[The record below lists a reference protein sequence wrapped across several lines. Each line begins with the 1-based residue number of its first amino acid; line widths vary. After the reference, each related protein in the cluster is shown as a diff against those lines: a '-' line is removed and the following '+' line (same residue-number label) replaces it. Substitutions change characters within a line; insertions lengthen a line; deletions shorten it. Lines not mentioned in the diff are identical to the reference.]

1 MKMNI
6 NERMRSFHLRVVKWA
21 HSRIANHLN
30 SIRKE
35 EQLEANRQWQR
46 LFDGKNYFDYKMYDR
61 IKIRL
66 FKDNALSR
74 LIYNGFESDE
84 LEFTRKYLRDGD
96 IFLDIGCNIGL
107 FSLTAA
113 PVVGDMGKVIC
124 FEPSPITFT
133 RLLENISLNGFKN
146 ISPINIGLSDK
157 DAVLKFNISNNGYD
171 AWNTFAPSVELE
183 KLQESINIEVSTLDK
198 QMDYLEKETIS
209 WVKIDVEGWEN
220 LVLKGGE
227 RLFKDFDP
235 VVMIEFTESNT
246 FAAGYFVQELYDILI
261 DWGYKWYRLEGQGFK
276 PETKRIHYPYD
287 NLIAIKDMDK
297 AMRRMQGNFS

>member
-1 MKMNI
+1 MKI
-6 NERMRSFHLRVVKWA
+6 NKRMQSFHLRVVKWA
-21 HSRIANHLN
+21 HSRIGHYLN
-30 SIRKE
+30 SIRKNE
-35 EQLEANRQWQR
+35 ELEADRQWQH
-46 LFDGKNYFDYKMYDR
+46 LFDGNNSYDHKMHDQ

-84 LEFTRKYLRDGD
+84 LEFTRKYLRNGD
-96 IFLDIGCNIGL
+96 FFLDIGCNIGL

-113 PVVGDMGKVIC
+113 PLVGEKGKIIC
-124 FEPSPITFT
+124 FEPSPLTFT

-146 ISPINIGLSDK
+146 IFPINIGLSDK
-157 DAVLKFNISNNGYD
+157 DTVLKFNISNNGYD

-183 KLQESINIEVSTLDK
+183 KLQESINVEVSTLDK
-198 QMDYLEKETIS
+198 QLGNVEKEKIS
-209 WVKIDVEGWEN
+209 LIKIDVEGWEKF
-220 LVLKGGE
+220 VLKGGE

-246 FAAGYFVQELYDILI
+246 FAAGYFVQELYDILF
-261 DWGYKWYRLEGQGFK
+261 DWGYKWYRLEGNGVK

-287 NLIAIKDMDK
+287 NLIAIKDIGK
-297 AMRRMQGNFS
+297 AMQRVQGN